1 MFPSWGLL
9 LLKLVAFSYRWRTKA
24 ISVYTY
30 ILAVNVGPFLD
41 HDPCLLHLCVG
52 VSTFTM
58 SSYVW
63 VFIVSVW
70 IGPLSLIPVLLW
82 RLDPRVSLFRTH
94 DYILG
99 VYWDFFVSKCQHT
112 REALK
117 TENKPL
123 FNPITKKVKPKAR
136 SNKTGTPAWRGQR
149 DGLIKDWMSWKR

>member
-1 MFPSWGLL
+1 MGIIAAETCCFFLS
-9 LLKLVAFSYRWRTKA
+9 LKNKSL
-24 ISVYTY
+24 
-30 ILAVNVGPFLD
+30 
-41 HDPCLLHLCVG
+41 LCVHIYTSCKCRTILG
-52 VSTFTM
+52 PWFLFTTLM
-58 SSYVW
+58 CWGFNLYH
-63 VFIVSVW
+63 VFLCLSLHSVCLDW
-70 IGPLSLIPVLLW
+70 PSVTLIPVLLW

-94 DYILG
+94 DSILG